1 MRGLSLVGSSI
12 VVAVTW
18 SLQGCGGGD
27 EAAATC
33 TGSQAV
39 PQSSFA
45 QKKGGW
51 VLLESNPSG
60 AKEMTYV
67 QGWKMGDHGT
77 GDAAWFEN
85 TKLSMAAGFVTEI
98 GSAVGGPQIQV
109 ASAVA
114 SQIVSLFQSDFSAD
128 KVTDGKEEEFT
139 FKQTFP
145 AGATWQWKMNV
156 NDDCGSCGLDAKVFQ
171 STTSLSDKP
180 CCLPGTFIKSTHPEY
195 GCVVGKQF
203 LCAPGGLQVDTTVG
217 CMTEEAEM
225 IHWDRFVETQFDR
238 GLEHFLTERMKDCRD
253 SVGMDY
259 GCTHVLYWGQYAFEG
274 VDPPEQRVGYMKNC
288 NLVKTDTRGGIFLPI
303 AGMSRKEE
311 TALV

>member
-1 MRGLSLVGSSI
+1 MRGLSLVGFSI
-12 VVAVTW
+12 VVAATW
-18 SLQGCGGGD
+18 SLQGCGGD
-27 EAAATC
+27 ETAATC

-39 PQSSFA
+39 PQNSFA

-60 AKEMTYV
+60 EKEMTYV

-77 GDAAWFEN
+77 GDAAWFDN
-85 TKLSMAAGFVTEI
+85 TKVSMAAGFVTEL

-114 SQIVSLFQSDFSAD
+114 SQIVSLFQSDFSAES
-128 KVTDGKEEEFT
+128 VTDGKEEEFT

-156 NDDCGSCGLDAKVFQ
+156 NDDCGGCQLDAKVFQ
-171 STTSLSDKP
+171 STNSLADKP
-180 CCLPGTFIKSTHPEY
+180 CCLPGTFIKSSHPEY
-195 GCVVGKQF
+195 GCLGGKQF
-203 LCAPGGLQVDTTVG
+203 LCAPGGIQVDTTVG
-217 CMTEEAEM
+217 CADEFEM
-225 IHWDRFVETQFDR
+225 LHWDIFVETQFDR
-238 GLEHFLTERMKDCRD
+238 GLEHFLHERMKDCRD
-253 SVGMDY
+253 CVYEGSC
-259 GCTHVLYWGQYAFEG
+259 GCETVLYWGQYAFEG
-274 VDPPEQRVGYMKNC
+274 VDPPEQRVGYLKNC
-288 NLVKTDTRGGIFLPI
+288 RLIQGDTRGGVFIPI